1 MKKALRSIFYTVI
14 VENKTHGLGAET
26 NFDFKYIPDFHT
38 TTEQEA
44 VEEMGLAEPGIERR
58 SLRALIIAL
67 TIVCIASWYGV
78 YMTLKGLY
86 TLIR

>member
-1 MKKALRSIFYTVI
+1 MQALRKIFYAVI

-38 TTEQEA
+38 STKQEG
-44 VEEMGLAEPGIERR
+44 VEEIGLTKSGIERR
-58 SLRALIIAL
+58 NLRTLIIAS

-78 YMTLKGLY
+78 KMMLKGLY
-86 TLIR
+86 ALFG